1 MLSEHAQF
9 PDDRKNGTEA
19 AIWEALARM
28 QTNRLKVDRNL
39 HQWFEEFRSYHR
51 KDGKVVAEFDD
62 LMKATHY
69 LLMMLRYAQ
78 ADEDAPQRQDRYT
91 RRRANRAT
99 TWMAA

>member
-1 MLSEHAQF
+1 
-9 PDDRKNGTEA
+9 
-19 AIWEALARM
+19 M

-69 LLMMLRYAQ
+69 LLMMLRYSQ
-78 ADEDAPQRQDRYT
+78 ADEDAPQSRTATRAGGQIARQRGWRH
-91 RRRANRAT
+91 RRRKWDRAK
-99 TWMAA
+99 AAAAKGA